1 MKKYIILAETG
12 GDVPQDLI
20 DKYGIYTVP
29 MHVSFGDVTKD
40 DGTFPVTDIFEYYE
54 KTKQLPQTAG
64 TNMYDFEQVYDK
76 IHAEH
81 PESTIL
87 YLAYSAVTTVSYQC
101 GLNAM
106 EDRDYIVAFDTKF
119 ASAGQAFV
127 IEKVAQYI
135 EANESASVDDIIN
148 YATEIRSRTHMG
160 FFPGDLEYL
169 RAGGRVSNAAYLG
182 AKILSLNP
190 LIEIDDG
197 YLIAK
202 KKYRGKM
209 AKVSKKL
216 IKDFTEE
223 HNLCKDYVMLI
234 FSPRLPEDL
243 KAELMEY
250 TKSLG
255 FEKVRWVQ
263 TGSVVSTHSGPAAFG
278 ITGMSEK

>member
-20 DKYGIYTVP
+20 EKYGIYTVP

-54 KTKQLPQTAG
+54 RTRQLPQTAG
-64 TNMYDFEQVYDK
+64 SNMFDFEQVYDK

-81 PESTIL
+81 PESTII

-101 GLNAM
+101 GVNAM
-106 EDRDYIVAFDTKF
+106 DGRDYIVPFDTKF
-119 ASAGQAFV
+119 VSAGQAFIV
-127 IEKVAQYI
+127 EKVAQFI
-135 EANESASVDDIIN
+135 EDNEDATVEDIIA
-148 YATEIRSRTHMG
+148 YATELSSLTHMG
-160 FFPGDLEYL
+160 FFPGDLDYL
-169 RAGGRVSNAAYLG
+169 RAGGRVSNAAYMG

-190 LIEIDDG
+190 LIELDGG
-197 YLIAK
+197 YLLAK

-209 AKVSKKL
+209 AKVAKKL
-216 IKDFTEE
+216 ITDFTAT
-223 HNLCKDYVMLI
+223 HNLNKDYVMLI

-243 KAELMEY
+243 KADL
-250 TKSLG
+250 KAHAHSLG
-255 FEKVRWVQ
+255 FKEVRWVQ

-278 ITGMSEK
+278 IAGMSEK